1 MAETSARAKR
11 AERAQALPDRRVISP
26 AAILSAAAYLLVS
39 ALVLWI
45 FLSGSGVNRNPH
57 AAFEAMLAGTAD
69 RPFVTRA
76 LVPLAVNG
84 LAVLVPAGAAEN
96 LGQAAWV
103 QDFLTRAGW
112 SQHVDTT
119 ALGLESLLAIA
130 LLYASLAGFA
140 FALRMLFARLY
151 ESPPWVSALLPL
163 AALSCLPVFFN
174 AGYIYDLP
182 VLFLF
187 TLALALLAARRWAAY
202 LLVFGLAALN
212 KETAVL
218 LLGAFVLLFFRD
230 EALERK
236 KFSTLAGAQAVIYA
250 AVWLAT
256 RLAFRA
262 NPGGLVE
269 FHLADNLAMVSNPAI
284 AGVLT
289 LAAALVAGLAFA
301 GWRDKPR
308 FLKVSLWMAA
318 PLLVLMVFFGLL
330 IEIRVLYE
338 VYPVIFL
345 LSAHTVL
352 AFIGRVTQRP
362 YLTVR

>member
-11 AERAQALPDRRVISP
+11 AERAQALSARRTISP
-26 AAILSAAAYLLVS
+26 ATVLAAAAYLLAS
-39 ALVLWI
+39 AFVLWI
-45 FLSGSGVNRNPH
+45 FLTGSGVNRNPH

-84 LAVLVPAGAAEN
+84 LAALAPKSIAESLDHAAG
-96 LGQAAWV
+96 L
-103 QDFLTRAGW
+103 QDFFTRAGW
-112 SQHVDTT
+112 SQNVDTS
-119 ALGLESLLAIA
+119 ALALESLLAIA

-140 FALRMLFARLY
+140 FALRALFVRLY
-151 ESPPWVSALLPL
+151 ASPPWVARLLPL
-163 AALSCLPVFFN
+163 AALLCLPVFFN
-174 AGYIYDLP
+174 AGYIYDFP
-182 VLFLF
+182 VLLLF
-187 TLALALLAARRWAAY
+187 TLALALMAARQWTAY
-202 LLVFGLAALN
+202 LLIFGLAALN

-236 KFSTLAGAQAVIYA
+236 KFSALAGAQVVLYAVI
-250 AVWLAT
+250 WLAT

-262 NPGGLVE
+262 NPGGLLE
-269 FHLADNLAMVSNPAI
+269 FHLADNLAMLANPAVVI
-284 AGVLT
+284 VLGLSAA
-289 LAAALVAGLAFA
+289 LAAGLVFA
-301 GWRDKPR
+301 GWRGKPR

-338 VYPVIFL
+338 VYAVIFL
-345 LSAHTVL
+345 LAAHTVL
-352 AFIGRVTQRP
+352 SFVGRVTRRP
-362 YLTVR
+362 LLTVR